1 LAAWVDGGLSATEA
15 SRVEAHLA
23 SCPAC
28 QALLGAFASTEP
40 ATAATR
46 AGSAMR
52 ALLPLAAAAVLVVGV
67 WLAGTRREQVSVSA
81 PAAESQLAAVDPS
94 TAEPPAAPG
103 AAPAEPPP
111 SDDALRREDAP
122 RRDERRSSAA
132 FDRSVANR
140 APSATLQNDASTEPE
155 PRREAGLVSVQEK
168 ATAATAPPAAAPG
181 PSAAPL
187 AASGAA
193 AENAAPAQPRGAP
206 AAPPRRSLEAAP
218 ANSRFA
224 AALPD
229 ARLSFASPDGASR
242 WRIAGTTLDV
252 SADGGATWSPATGVT
267 PAELADVT
275 SGASPGRGAS
285 WLVGRG
291 GLVLVTTDERR
302 FVRTSPPAPA
312 LLIGVEPQDG
322 AIAEVRAA
330 DGRAWRTVN
339 MGRTWMQVR

>member
-1 LAAWVDGGLSATEA
+1 V
-15 SRVEAHLA
+15 
-23 SCPAC
+23 
-28 QALLGAFASTEP
+28 
-40 ATAATR
+40 
-46 AGSAMR
+46 R
-52 ALLPLAAAAVLVVGV
+52 ALLPLAAAAVLVIGV
-67 WLAGTRREQVSVSA
+67 WLAGTRREQESVSA
-81 PAAESQLAAVDPS
+81 PAERLQADFEPSIAEAPS
-94 TAEPPAAPG
+94 APG
-103 AAPAEPPP
+103 SAPAGPRPN
-111 SDDALRREDAP
+111 DDALSRNDGRQ
-122 RRDERRSSAA
+122 RDERRSGAA

-155 PRREAGLVSVQEK
+155 LRREADLVSVQEK
-168 ATAATAPPAAAPG
+168 AAAATPPTAAAPG

-193 AENAAPAQPRGAP
+193 AESAAPAQPRTTP
-206 AAPPRRSLEAAP
+206 AAPQRSRLEAAP
-218 ANSRFA
+218 ANARFA

-242 WRIAGTTLDV
+242 WRIAGTTLEV